1 MKEISLSVSE
11 YNQIVEATGLA
22 VSADNFRRD
31 LRFIRITVTKNEL
44 QAFSVDGY
52 QYSRIFIRRP
62 FGEEFTCHIRPIKSG
77 LPDSVNAKVYI
88 RKSEGSI
95 TELEIPTEFGK
106 VVHAFNYDD
115 DTFSREIDPDQ
126 IKGTDDIR
134 PHWVAVDANRMIK
147 AFKSIKKFGRGYCK
161 LRISDDPKT
170 PVLIETLGTKKGE
183 VHIEQL
189 VLPVRALEED

>member
-95 TELEIPTEFGK
+95 TTTMLSHEKLTQ
-106 VVHAFNYDD
+106 
-115 DTFSREIDPDQ
+115 T
-126 IKGTDDIR
+126 
-134 PHWVAVDANRMIK
+134 
-147 AFKSIKKFGRGYCK
+147 K
-161 LRISDDPKT
+161 LRGRTISD
-170 PVLIETLGTKKGE
+170 
-183 VHIEQL
+183 HIG
-189 VLPVRALEED
+189 